1 MSPIVLRSRVGV
13 DGMLRIVVPV
23 GSAEAERPMRVTI
36 ESIPAE
42 VAVSENYINWLDR
55 IAVHWEG
62 EFERLPGLQLADW
75 QTPSN

>member
-36 ESIPAE
+36 ESIPTEALG
-42 VAVSENYINWLDR
+42 SESYINWLDH
-55 IAVHWEG
+55 IAGKWQG
-62 EFERLPGLQLADW
+62 EFERLPTADFE
-75 QTPSN
+75 QRDSV

>member
-1 MSPIVLRSRVGV
+1 MSRIVLRSQVGL

-36 ESIPAE
+36 ESLPAE
-42 VAVSENYINWLDR
+42 TVCSTGYTDWLDQV
-55 IAVHWEG
+55 AGKWQG
-62 EFERLPGLQLADW
+62 EFARVPGLTLADW

>member
-42 VAVSENYINWLDR
+42 VADSENYINWLDH
-55 IAVHWEG
+55 IAGRWQG
-62 EFERLPGLQLADW
+62 EFERIPKLTLADW